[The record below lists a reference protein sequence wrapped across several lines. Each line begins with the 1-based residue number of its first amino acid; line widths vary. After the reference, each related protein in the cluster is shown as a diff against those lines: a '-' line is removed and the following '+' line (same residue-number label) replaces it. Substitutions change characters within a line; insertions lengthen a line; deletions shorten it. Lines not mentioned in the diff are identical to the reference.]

1 MKSQTFVVFI
11 TLWLVMSIS
20 FANAEYDISN
30 ARKEWTIEG
39 GVRYT
44 LLTPDGKM
52 GSVIGGDTKY
62 TDLSQLGMDSAEGA
76 TGLSLGGL
84 YKRTRLFLS
93 GQQSSFSGSG
103 ITPEEIAKGGVTI
116 PAGTSL
122 DTTMDL
128 GIYSFVATYNLIP
141 GQHELG
147 IGAGLMVMDFKVS
160 YTAQNTGA
168 NITVDETTPMPLLA
182 LSGTTRWKQMVFQG
196 VIGGAAVNY
205 DGNKVAYGSVD
216 VAARYMFYQRG
227 SGGAMVSLGYRYIPI
242 KIDINYESSAFKA
255 DLGFA
260 GPYVGL
266 RFAY

>member
-1 MKSQTFVVFI
+1 MKSQTFIFVA
-11 TLWLVMSIS
+11 LWFVMSMN
-20 FANAEYDISN
+20 FANAEYDISEN
-30 ARKEWTIEG
+30 RKEWVIEG

-52 GSVIGGDTKY
+52 GSVIGDDTKY

-103 ITPEEIAKGGVTI
+103 LTSEDIVKGGVTI
-116 PAGTSL
+116 PAGTPL

-141 GQHELG
+141 GRHELG

-160 YTAQNTGA
+160 YNAQNTGA
-168 NITVDETTPMPLLA
+168 NITVNETTPMPLLA
-182 LSGTTRWKQMVFQG
+182 LSGTSRWKQRVFQG

-216 VAARYMFYQRG
+216 AVARYMFYQGERG
-227 SGGAMVSLGYRYIPI
+227 AGMVSLGYRYIPI
-242 KIDINYESSAFKA
+242 KIDINYESNAFKA

-260 GPYVGL
+260 GPYLGL